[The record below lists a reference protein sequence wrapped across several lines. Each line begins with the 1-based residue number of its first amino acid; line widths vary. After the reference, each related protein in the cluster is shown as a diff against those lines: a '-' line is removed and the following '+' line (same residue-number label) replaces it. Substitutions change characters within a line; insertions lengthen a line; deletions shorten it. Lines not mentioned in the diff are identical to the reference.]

1 MAGEKAKRKFKI
13 KRILGYFLTGF
24 IFLSV
29 FVDFYLLF
37 HHTYTQSYKVRLEET
52 GQQIAGS
59 VRRNM
64 EDAVIFVKAAATVF
78 RDYEDIHCEEAVEA
92 MILIDRES
100 NFTRMWLTKAGGEA
114 VSSEGKTSDAAG
126 RAYLEDGLAGNSGI
140 SEIQYSRVNGEKNVT
155 VYAPIRHGDEITG
168 LIIGIYRLEEL
179 LENVDVKCF
188 GRDGYCRLV
197 KENGEVIVEGMPE
210 GEASKTFEGKNIDY
224 LCPVGIN
231 DWWVYIRLPGNI
243 LMEDLKGQGI
253 FYLLISMK
261 LMFVLLCFILDKYHT
276 KKIILEKLAK
286 TDSLT
291 ELWNRKTI
299 EEKINS
305 CLSAGGQKNHVL
317 VVLDVDR
324 FKKVND
330 TEGHLAGDILIKR
343 IAAALEDTFGDIGIV
358 SRMGGD
364 EFAVFL
370 PAAEGRDTIQEV
382 RERIEKLFAEVD
394 KMAEKENWK
403 CSISLS
409 VGAAVAT
416 EEKCSFEALY
426 GMADNKMYEAKNI
439 KGNSVFY

>member
-1 MAGEKAKRKFKI
+1 M
-13 KRILGYFLTGF
+13 TGF
-24 IFLSV
+24 ILLSV

-37 HHTYTQSYKVRLEET
+37 HHTYTQSYKVRLEE
-52 GQQIAGS
+52 
-59 VRRNM
+59 
-64 EDAVIFVKAAATVF
+64 
-78 RDYEDIHCEEAVEA
+78 
-92 MILIDRES
+92 
-100 NFTRMWLTKAGGEA
+100 
-114 VSSEGKTSDAAG
+114 
-126 RAYLEDGLAGNSGI
+126 
-140 SEIQYSRVNGEKNVT
+140 
-155 VYAPIRHGDEITG
+155 
-168 LIIGIYRLEEL
+168 L

-188 GRDGYCRLV
+188 GRDGYCWLV

-210 GEASKTFEGKNIDY
+210 GEASKTIAGNNIDY

-231 DWWVYIRLPGNI
+231 DWRVYIRLP
-243 LMEDLKGQGI
+243 
-253 FYLLISMK
+253 
-261 LMFVLLCFILDKYHT
+261 
-276 KKIILEKLAK
+276 
-286 TDSLT
+286 
-291 ELWNRKTI
+291 
-299 EEKINS
+299 
-305 CLSAGGQKNHVL
+305 GGQKNHVL

-330 TEGHLAGDILIKR
+330 TEGHLA
-343 IAAALEDTFGDIGIV
+343 
-358 SRMGGD
+358 GD

-409 VGAAVAT
+409 MGAAAAT